1 MKQIALMAA
10 AAALL
15 ISAPVSSA
23 FARGHYGHL
32 PAQAR
37 TSANVDTMSTG
48 SIAGPEMQQDSYAQ
62 QLHTRI
68 VAQRTDLADLY
79 GQRGLVDF
87 GAAGKAQADLNSVAR
102 AAAMDEGAHGGQLTA
117 REYGALVARIQNVEQ
132 LINRADNG

>member
-32 PAQAR
+32 PAQVH
-37 TSANVDTMSTG
+37 TSGSVGMMSTG
-48 SIAGPEMQQDSYAQ
+48 SIAAPEMQQDSYAQ
-62 QLHTRI
+62 LLHTRI
-68 VAQRTDLADLY
+68 VAQRTNLADLY

-87 GAAGKAQADLNSVAR
+87 GAASRAQADLQSVAQ
-102 AAAMDEGAHGGQLTA
+102 AAATDEGAHGGQLTA

-132 LINRADNG
+132 LINVADNS